1 MNVPRTTRAAAVLLT
16 LAVAAGGCA
25 SGKGG
30 LGEIL
35 GSVLGGQ
42 SQQGQQG
49 QRGQQG
55 QVQGTVRGI
64 DQNRIALQ
72 LTDGQQVAFTY
83 DQRTTVSYQDRSYA
97 VENLEP
103 GDRVTA
109 AVQETGN
116 GAYYVSAVRVD
127 QSVQETNGGAAGSGT
142 ANAGVQR
149 VQGVVRQ
156 IDAQNGLFTIDVG
169 NGSGYTVSLPYNVSR
184 ADRDHF
190 RALRSGNQV
199 RFYGVPLNNSRIEL
213 RQFY

>member
-1 MNVPRTTRAAAVLLT
+1 MNVSRMTRAGAALLA

-25 SGKGG
+25 SGNGG

-42 SQQGQQG
+42 PQQGQQ
-49 QRGQQG
+49 GQQG
-55 QVQGTVRGI
+55 QVQGTVRGV
-64 DQNRIALQ
+64 DQSQIALQ
-72 LTDGQQVAFTY
+72 LSDGQQVAFTY
-83 DQRTTVSYQDRSYA
+83 DQRTTVSYQDRRYA

-109 AVQETGN
+109 AVQQTGN

-127 QSVQETNGGAAGSGT
+127 QSVQEANGGAAGSGGA
-142 ANAGVQR
+142 ANGGAQR

-184 ADRDHF
+184 ADRDRF
-190 RALRSGNQV
+190 RALRPGDQV